1 MYLRD
6 VIKTEKCEVNGRF
19 ENRGYLVRANDF
31 VEIELD
37 LLKQTAMRPK
47 EMPLDILF
55 EDEHLIVVNKPC
67 GMLAHPSHREQS
79 DTLLNAL
86 AYYLNAERGMRN
98 ADSLS
103 PVDFCNPDVSIPN
116 DTILSDKSAI
126 RIPHSA
132 IKEPAFIRP
141 GLIHRL
147 DKQTSGLMVIA
158 KTARAHRIVAD
169 HFHRKL
175 VEKRYLAL
183 VEGIVEANEG
193 TIEGPIGRYAELKIW
208 DINADGKH
216 AETRFWVKDRFEDT
230 TLLELEPVTG
240 RTNQLRIHCKH
251 FGHPIVGD
259 TQRGGREFAR
269 LCLHAYRLSFR
280 HPAGQERLEF
290 LSLISFDLKPLPHAS
305 IAFVSSSSE

>member
-1 MYLRD
+1 MSDKFEIEITASDHRRRLEDFLCDRFNGLSKMYLRD

-19 ENRGYLVRANDF
+19 ENRGYLVRENDF

-47 EMPLDILF
+47 EIPLDIVF
-55 EDEHLIVVNKPC
+55 EDKDLIVVNKPC

-86 AYYLNAERGMRN
+86 AFHLNKTVLQAENAEE
-98 ADSLS
+98 A
-103 PVDFCNPDVSIPN
+103 VS
-116 DTILSDKSAI
+116 K
-126 RIPHSA
+126 
-132 IKEPAFIRP
+132 FIRA

-147 DKQTSGLMVIA
+147 DKQTSGLMVVA
-158 KTARAHRIVAD
+158 KTSRAHQIVAD

-183 VEGIVEANEG
+183 VEGVVAADSGI
-193 TIEGPIGRYAELKIW
+193 IEGPIGRYADLKMW
-208 DINADGKH
+208 DINPEGKH
-216 AETRFWVKDRFEDT
+216 AETRFWVKERFADT

-240 RTNQLRIHCKH
+240 RTNQLRIHCTH

-259 TQRGGREFAR
+259 TQRGGREFER
-269 LCLHAYRLSFR
+269 LCLHAWRIKFHHPGSGEILDFSAPHSF
-280 HPAGQERLEF
+280 AE
-290 LSLISFDLKPLPHAS
+290 A
-305 IAFVSSSSE
+305 

>member
-47 EMPLDILF
+47 EMPLDIVF

-79 DTLLNAL
+79 DTLLNVL
-86 AYYLNAERGMRN
+86 AFHLNKTVLCAESSGETV
-98 ADSLS
+98 A
-103 PVDFCNPDVSIPN
+103 
-116 DTILSDKSAI
+116 K
-126 RIPHSA
+126 
-132 IKEPAFIRP
+132 FIRA

-147 DKQTSGLMVIA
+147 DKQTSGLMVVA
-158 KTARAHRIVAD
+158 KTSRAHRIVAD

-183 VEGIVEANEG
+183 VEGVLAADSG
-193 TIEGPIGRYAELKIW
+193 TIEGPIGRYPDLKMW
-208 DINADGKH
+208 DINPEGKH
-216 AETRFWVKDRFEDT
+216 AETRFWVKERFEDT

-259 TQRGGREFAR
+259 TQRGGREFER
-269 LCLHAYRLSFR
+269 LCLHAWKIKFYHPVSGDVLDFSSPNAEFR
-280 HPAGQERLEF
+280 RNRER
-290 LSLISFDLKPLPHAS
+290 
-305 IAFVSSSSE
+305 

>member
-1 MYLRD
+1 MSDRFEIEITSTDHRRRLEDFLCDRFNGLSKMYLRD

-37 LLKQTAMRPK
+37 LLKQTAMRPR
-47 EMPLDILF
+47 EIPLDIVF

-86 AYYLNAERGMRN
+86 VFYLNAECGIRN
-98 ADSLS
+98 AESGDNSE
-103 PVDFCNPDVSIPN
+103 
-116 DTILSDKSAI
+116 SAF
-126 RIPHSA
+126 RTSHS
-132 IKEPAFIRP
+132 AFIRP

-147 DKQTSGLMVIA
+147 DKQTSGLMVVA
-158 KTARAHRIVAD
+158 KSARAHRIVSD

-183 VEGIVEANEG
+183 VEGTVESDSG
-193 TIEGPIGRYAELKIW
+193 TIEGPIGRYADLKMW
-208 DINADGKH
+208 DVNPEGKH
-216 AETRFWVKDRFEDT
+216 AETRFWVKERYADT

-259 TQRGGREFAR
+259 TQRGGREFER
-269 LCLHAYRLSFR
+269 LCLHAWKIKFH
-280 HPAGQERLEF
+280 HPSGQEMMEF
-290 LSLISFDLKPLPHAS
+290 ASPVTFDLKP
-305 IAFVSSSSE
+305 

>member
-1 MYLRD
+1 MGDKFEIEITSGDHRRRLEDFLCDRFNGLSKMYLRD
-6 VIKTEKCEVNGRF
+6 IIKTEKCEVNGRF

-47 EMPLDILF
+47 EMPLDIVF

-86 AYYLNAERGMRN
+86 AYHLNKGVLEGN
-98 ADSLS
+98 SG
-103 PVDFCNPDVSIPN
+103 N
-116 DTILSDKSAI
+116 TK
-126 RIPHSA
+126 
-132 IKEPAFIRP
+132 FIRA

-147 DKQTSGLMVIA
+147 DKQTSGLMVVA
-158 KTARAHRIVAD
+158 KTSRAHRIVAD

-183 VEGIVEANEG
+183 VEGVVEADSG
-193 TIEGPIGRYAELKIW
+193 TIEGPIGRYADLKMW
-208 DINADGKH
+208 DINPEGKH
-216 AETRFWVKDRFEDT
+216 AETRFWVRERFADT
-230 TLLELEPVTG
+230 SLLELEPVTG

-259 TQRGGREFAR
+259 TQRGGREFER
-269 LCLHAYRLSFR
+269 LCLHAWRIKFH
-280 HPAGQERLEF
+280 HPENGGKLEF
-290 LSLISFDLKPLPHAS
+290 STPHSFAE
-305 IAFVSSSSE
+305 A